1 MTQWLTSIDQ
11 VAPALATIPQ
21 SGYSIYKI
29 EFKHGAE
36 YVGMTE
42 QCVADRIEQHAK
54 RQGSEKVYR
63 RLCTGLPFRIAIL
76 ATGLKEIQATVLENK
91 YIRALNSPLNETP
104 NTAAWDDPF
113 ERGK

>member
-11 VAPALATIPQ
+11 VAPALATTYQ

-29 EFKHGAE
+29 EFKYGAE

-42 QCVADRIEQHAK
+42 QYVADRIEQHAK
-54 RQGSEKVYR
+54 RRGSEKVYR
-63 RLCTGLPFRIAIL
+63 RLCGGLPFRIDIL

-91 YIRALNSPLNETP
+91 YIRALTKPLNG
-104 NTAAWDDPF
+104 TANATTWDDPF
-113 ERGK
+113 ESR

>member
-11 VAPALATIPQ
+11 VTPALATIPQ

-29 EFKHGAE
+29 EFKYGAE

-42 QCVADRIEQHAK
+42 QYVADRIAQHAE
-54 RQGSEKVYR
+54 RWGSEKVYR
-63 RLCTGLPFRIAIL
+63 RLCAGLPFRINIL

-91 YIRALNSPLNETP
+91 YIRALTKPLNG
-104 NTAAWDDPF
+104 TANATTWDDPF
-113 ERGK
+113 ESR